1 MKKYIVHVEE
11 VWIQGYE
18 IEAKSKKDAVIKF
31 RGGEGDIIENDFDL
45 IIANIQKNILLEIGA
60 VISSKIK
67 DILVYYF
74 L

>member
-31 RGGEGDIIENDFDL
+31 RDGEGDIIENDFEYSYTKDL
-45 IIANIQKNILLEIGA
+45 KPID
-60 VISSKIK
+60 ISKK
-67 DILVYYF
+67 D
-74 L
+74 